1 MNKARALALTYF
13 YNSYYKKNGM
23 NEVHD
28 LWVPKQWAIPIIG
41 EEEYNM
47 LVELTR
53 SLGGYVNEDATMVK
67 IENYIESDGVVNQK
81 LTVLS
86 RE

>member
-13 YNSYYKKNGM
+13 YNSYYKKNNF

-41 EEEYNM
+41 EDEYNM
-47 LVELTR
+47 LVELTS
-53 SLGGYVNEDATMVK
+53 SLGGYINEDATMVK
-67 IENYIESDGVVNQK
+67 VENEILPDETSRQK
-81 LTVLS
+81 LTILS